1 MTYSAGIIFYLL
13 YIIIIVED
21 ESFSMYL
28 HLMNSYI
35 YATQKNHPY
44 TYQQLGAEVWV
55 YISSHCWP
63 DFWLDYFSALF
74 WYIML

>member
-1 MTYSAGIIFYLL
+1 MTYSAGIIFYHL

-35 YATQKNHPY
+35 YATQKSHPY
-44 TYQQLGAEVWV
+44 TCEQLRAEAWV

-63 DFWLDYFSALF
+63 DFCLDYFSALC
-74 WYIML
+74 WYLML